1 MHPIAVDHKLERIVN
16 CLAKK
21 GCKKIMLFGS
31 YAEAVDIEIGLVDEL
46 VCNSVDIYSIIP

>member
-1 MHPIAVDHKLERIVN
+1 MHPIAVAHKLERIVN
-16 CLAKK
+16 YLSKI

-46 VCNSVDIYSIIP
+46 VCNSGDIYSIIP